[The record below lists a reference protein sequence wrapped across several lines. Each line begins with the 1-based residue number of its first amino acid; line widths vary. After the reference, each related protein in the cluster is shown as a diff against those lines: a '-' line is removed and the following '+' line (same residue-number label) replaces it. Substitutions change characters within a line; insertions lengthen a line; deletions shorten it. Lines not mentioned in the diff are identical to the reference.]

1 MQSLPPKTQ
10 AVYKVD
16 GCKVYN
22 CKEGDIILG
31 MEPTKPPTNL
41 KEETSHV
48 KNASQGDVPYSGPL
62 QVSGS
67 SGFAWAKRRM
77 DDLSVRSRSRSSSRS
92 LIFEPSGAVHVKTSF
107 ESKQLED
114 GEVIHGSR
122 TNSRDEESYDVV
134 KNAML
139 KHWSQIER
147 PDSFDA
153 SDGYHSQELSLAL
166 YQREEMAAKRI
177 SLVSS

>member
-1 MQSLPPKTQ
+1 MQPLPHKTQ
-10 AVYKVD
+10 ATYKVD
-16 GCKVYN
+16 GCKIYN

-31 MEPTKPPTNL
+31 IEPPKPPTKL
-41 KEETSHV
+41 KEEASHI

-67 SGFAWAKRRM
+67 SGFAWAKRRV
-77 DDLSVRSRSRSSSRS
+77 DDSSVRSRSRSSSRS
-92 LIFEPSGAVHVKTSF
+92 LIFEPSGALQMKNSF
-107 ESKQLED
+107 ESKRLEN
-114 GEVIHGSR
+114 GEVIRRSR

-147 PDSFDA
+147 PRFFWCFGWVPLTRTVAGTLSKRG
-153 SDGYHSQELSLAL
+153 DGC
-166 YQREEMAAKRI
+166 
-177 SLVSS
+177 